1 MGSGKR
7 NYNAMRRN
15 FQKIKKH
22 SDKIE
27 EEPKKERNEEDVK
40 KLLKLL
46 GMQKGNDKNE

>member
-7 NYNAMRRN
+7 NYNSMRRN
-15 FQKIKKH
+15 FQKPKKY

-27 EEPKKERNEEDVK
+27 EEPKKEHNPEDIK

-46 GMQKGNDKNE
+46 DKQEEEEQK